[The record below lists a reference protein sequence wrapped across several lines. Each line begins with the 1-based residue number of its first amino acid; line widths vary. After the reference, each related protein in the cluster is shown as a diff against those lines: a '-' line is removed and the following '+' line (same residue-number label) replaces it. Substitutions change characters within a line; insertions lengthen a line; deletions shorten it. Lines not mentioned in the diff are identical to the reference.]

1 MSSQKDGAFQSQS
14 VSDPDK
20 RKIRSA
26 KHNQAEVRER
36 IAAIITTPNKS
47 WAKRKKQEK
56 YSIPRNY
63 FGQYA

>member
-1 MSSQKDGAFQSQS
+1 MEHTRTSVFSDSHKQKIQ
-14 VSDPDK
+14 
-20 RKIRSA
+20 SA
-26 KHNQAEVRER
+26 KHTQAEVRER

-47 WAKRKKQEK
+47 WAKQKKQEK